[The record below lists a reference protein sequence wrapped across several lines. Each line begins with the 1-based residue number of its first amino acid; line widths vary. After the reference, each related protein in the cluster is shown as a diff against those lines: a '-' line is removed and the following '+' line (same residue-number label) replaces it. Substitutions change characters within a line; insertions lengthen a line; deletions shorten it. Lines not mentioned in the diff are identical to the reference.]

1 MSGFHPTGFE
11 PTVFQVAAVQ
21 FISREMRRKRLYNIV
36 FESPQEWHRWL
47 IKGYLKRG
55 FSVFVVEPFSKYH
68 HDPKG
73 EKGTGFSPPSLPAYI
88 EDLLQRGKIS
98 LLKATDLR
106 VRDIYP
112 IATDNSVE
120 VIEKVFPVYLK
131 RHKRLIGYVCDTL
144 RSPVAEGIF
153 SKNLCNRLA
162 VFYSVNIMLHRI
174 EQAIPHCPI
183 KVYTSINPLLYHYL
197 KKLLINSGQKI
208 FEHNNIIFPFV
219 TYAMGVIEKAKQH
232 LITMTRLLA
241 KMALSILRNK
251 KITSS
256 PESRK
261 SYRFGITIITVRQ
274 LEENKRGPDFIVD
287 DKKILYSDVVYFPLV
302 ALSEEQKKRL
312 LQLKSDVFYISNKEG
327 NSSHFPSWKR
337 LLLISL
343 KEKFLRNT
351 DVVSDAYLALAE
363 YFTWQRLMSK
373 VEIKHFITHC
383 DMGAAHI
390 PRNIALEQSGVQTW
404 YFTDSM
410 NLGLNMCQNGNKSG
424 ERHPFWTYLY
434 YDHLV
439 VWHEIL
445 ANFYADHPGSFKQ
458 IHEVGCLWGDHI
470 ADRKSVM
477 TGKTTKSKVPFTI
490 LFFDSSYALNTRTS
504 YEEGVA
510 FARHL
515 LQLADEY
522 PDIMI
527 VLKEKKKRTIHTRLD
542 PLLGPR
548 LLALYEKMD
557 THSRVK
563 TFIDK
568 FDSSNLISIADM
580 VVSFPF
586 TSTTFEAL
594 SVNKPAIWHDPLGY
608 YRNTPYGNVGGVT
621 THNYEELK
629 KKILEIKGM
638 EPGTFQNPIP
648 MDSPLMD
655 PYRDG
660 KAIDRFR
667 DLLVSS

>member
-1 MSGFHPTGFE
+1 
-11 PTVFQVAAVQ
+11 
-21 FISREMRRKRLYNIV
+21 MRRKGLYNIV
-36 FESPQEWHRWL
+36 FESPQKWHRWL
-47 IKGYLKRG
+47 IKGYLKLG
-55 FSVFVVEPFSKYH
+55 FRVWVVEPFCKYH
-68 HDPKG
+68 HDPNG
-73 EKGTGFSPPSLPAYI
+73 EKGIGFSPPSLPAYI

-106 VRDIYP
+106 ARDIYS
-112 IATDNSVE
+112 IAADNSVE
-120 VIEKVFPVYLK
+120 VIEKVFPVYRE
-131 RHKRLIGYVCDTL
+131 RHKRLIEYVCNTL
-144 RSPVAEGIF
+144 KSPVAENFF
-153 SKNLCNRLA
+153 SKRLCDKLA

-183 KVYTSINPLLYHYL
+183 KVYTSVNPLFYLYL
-197 KKLLINSGQKI
+197 KKLLINSGQRV
-208 FEHNNIIFPFV
+208 FENNNISFPFV
-219 TYAMGVIEKAKQH
+219 SYAWGVIEKAKQH

-241 KMALSILRNK
+241 KVALSILRNK
-251 KITSS
+251 KNTSS
-256 PESRK
+256 PELKK
-261 SYRFGITIITVRQ
+261 SYRFGVTIVSGRQ
-274 LEENKRGPDFIVD
+274 LEGNKRGPDFIVD
-287 DKKILYSDVVYFPLV
+287 DKKILHTDVVYFPLV

-312 LQLKSDVFYISNKEG
+312 RQLKSDVFYISNKEG
-327 NSSHFPSWKR
+327 NFSHFSSWKR

-343 KEKFLRNT
+343 QERCLRNA
-351 DVVSDAYLALAE
+351 DVVNDAYLVLPE
-363 YFTWQRLMSK
+363 YFTWQGLMSK

-383 DMGAAHI
+383 DMGVAHI

-410 NLGLNMCQNGNKSG
+410 NSGLNMRQNGDESG
-424 ERHPFWTYLY
+424 ERHPFLTYLY
-434 YDHLV
+434 YDHLIT
-439 VWHEIL
+439 WHELL
-445 ANFYADHPGSFKQ
+445 ANYYANHPDSFKQ
-458 IHEVGCLWGDHI
+458 THVVGCLWGDHI
-470 ADRKSVM
+470 VGRKSIKTSLPYLM
-477 TGKTTKSKVPFTI
+477 TSKTIKSKASFTI
-490 LFFDSSYALNTRTS
+490 VFFDSTYRRNTRTS
-504 YEEGVA
+504 YEEGIA
-510 FARHL
+510 FACHL

-527 VLKEKKKRTIHTRLD
+527 MLKEKKKRTFHTRLD
-542 PLLGPR
+542 PVLGTK

-568 FDSSNLISIADM
+568 FDSFVLISIADM

-594 SVNKPAIWHDPLGY
+594 SVNKPAVWHDPLGY

-621 THNYEELK
+621 THSYEELK
-629 KKILEIKGM
+629 KKVLEIKDM
-638 EPGTFQNPIP
+638 KPGTYKNPIP
-648 MDSPLMD
+648 VNSPLMD